1 MNKIIILL
9 LMATIGVGCSHPT
22 QRRVYACDCKQMAE
36 VSKNIKESIGN
47 ANNKSDEEMEDF
59 HLLLEEM
66 EDAIIQLERTF
77 VRTNCSQ
84 RMVDGIQHDG
94 WFEITDKD
102 TNYTYFDY

>member
-9 LMATIGVGCSHPT
+9 LMSTIGVGCSHPT

-47 ANNKSDEEMEDF
+47 ANNKSDEEMEDVI
-59 HLLLEEM
+59 L
-66 EDAIIQLERTF
+66 QLERTF

-94 WFEITDKD
+94 WFEITAKD
-102 TNYTYFDY
+102 TNYTYFNY

>member
-1 MNKIIILL
+1 
-9 LMATIGVGCSHPT
+9 
-22 QRRVYACDCKQMAE
+22 MAE

-47 ANNKSDEEMEDF
+47 ANNKSDEEMEDVI
-59 HLLLEEM
+59 L
-66 EDAIIQLERTF
+66 QLERTF

-102 TNYTYFDY
+102 TNYTYFNY